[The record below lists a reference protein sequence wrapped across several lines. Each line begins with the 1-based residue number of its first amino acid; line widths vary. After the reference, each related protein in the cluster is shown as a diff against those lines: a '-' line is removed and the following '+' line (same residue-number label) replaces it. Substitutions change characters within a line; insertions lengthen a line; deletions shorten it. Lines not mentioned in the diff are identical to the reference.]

1 MTASGSRTITGPTAR
16 SGWSTKPLRLTRSL
30 AGWSSTRCPKGA
42 SASAMTGVQATRTFA
57 KVQGAMQTA
66 LAKGEGVVKGAVQ
79 SIARLT

>member
-1 MTASGSRTITGPTAR
+1 
-16 SGWSTKPLRLTRSL
+16 
-30 AGWSSTRCPKGA
+30 
-42 SASAMTGVQATRTFA
+42 MTGVQATRTFA